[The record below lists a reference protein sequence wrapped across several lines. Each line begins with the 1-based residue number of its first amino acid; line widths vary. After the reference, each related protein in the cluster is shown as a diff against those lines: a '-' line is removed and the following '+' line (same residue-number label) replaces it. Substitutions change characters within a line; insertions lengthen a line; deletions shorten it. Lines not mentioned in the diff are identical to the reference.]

1 MTAMTNPE
9 HAPEGPRWFR
19 GTLRLYPLLCELS
32 WVFNKGEAPPEA
44 TERIDEVPTQ
54 DSEHKTALGPQ
65 GPEPLSGLEPQVR
78 RLLSRVEVPTEL
90 MGVAVQRFVT
100 FRREFEALGLAHRDV
115 CLRAIEATRVD
126 SAAGL
131 PRRLTGL
138 PAFIDDLRQ
147 ALARWRLSSMAS
159 PSPILGPF
167 AAAVARGVRAGT
179 RRSSPSVP
187 SLRVVPRV
195 DSGDVLPVLAF
206 GHRVDKGHGSIGAA
220 EALGLQP
227 TPLGR
232 GRLIDQPQLIDARL
246 WTLRRIGGTAVAD
259 LASWQGVSRQH
270 INRVLDHIDRALQ
283 NGLPHPRSN
292 PRRHA
297 TG

>member
-1 MTAMTNPE
+1 MTNPE
-9 HAPEGPRWFR
+9 HAPDRHRWFR

-32 WVFNKGEAPPEA
+32 WVFNMGEAPPEA
-44 TERIDEVPTQ
+44 AERIGEVPTR
-54 DSEHKTALGPQ
+54 DSEPKTALGLQ

-115 CLRAIEATRVD
+115 CLSAFEATRVD
-126 SAAGL
+126 AAAVL

-147 ALARWRLSSMAS
+147 ALARWKLTRIAS

-167 AAAVARGVRAGT
+167 AAALTRGVRAGT
-179 RRSSPSVP
+179 RRSSPSVH

-195 DSGDVLPVLAF
+195 DGGDVLPVLAF
-206 GHRVDKGHGSIGAA
+206 GHCVDKGHGSIGAA
-220 EALGLQP
+220 EALGLHP

-246 WTLRRIGGTAVAD
+246 WTLRRIGGVAVAD

-270 INRVLDHIDRALQ
+270 INRVLDHLDRALQ
-283 NGLPHPRSN
+283 NGLP
-292 PRRHA
+292 RRRLNLPSR
-297 TG
+297 